1 LCSSFKTAALVY
13 TNYSKNILNTLTLS
27 KALMWGVR
35 GVGKVGSGRKKGGS
49 GLGRKRSCDYRT
61 SMLMAY
67 QKSFVLSFWTAPA
80 ESQTFSPAS
89 K

>member
-1 LCSSFKTAALVY
+1 
-13 TNYSKNILNTLTLS
+13 
-27 KALMWGVR
+27 
-35 GVGKVGSGRKKGGS
+35 VGGLGGGESGQGAEEEGAR
-49 GLGRKRSCDYRT
+49 LGRKRSCDYRT